1 MYKITNGVR
10 VSLNPSEVKQYEALK
25 AQEELRKYEEERITA
40 VMEKVFSLKDDG
52 LSEKSIKIIL
62 PEAVEVFQRK
72 EYIERKRHKQQIKL
86 DLIEAQKAEEEEKQA
101 KKIAELQA
109 KIKLLKRSGY
119 DEDAIKIILPETEA
133 LFKVSGATTKRV
145 GKVSK

>member
-62 PEAVEVFQRK
+62 PEAVEVFQSK
-72 EYIERKRHKQQIKL
+72 EYVERKRHKEQIKL
-86 DLIEAQKAEEEEKQA
+86 ELIEAQKAEEEEKQA

-133 LFKVSGATTKRV
+133 LFKVSEESTKRV